1 MHDLYLSRRIC
12 CRMMAPVVENVVRE
26 AAHRGAVAER
36 RRHMTGLR
44 IVAGAGAVPKAPC
57 SRCQADGCPWDR
69 IADKPICPDCQ
80 EKLALG
86 EGPPLV
92 EKPDPQHCCAICG
105 QGGTVR
111 YLTYPL
117 HLKEPLEIDLCAS
130 HLQALLY
137 RRLDRSAFQVLV
149 ERLESLSVTTQQVF
163 LLHNAFYDPA
173 GRPLQ
178 PIADTW

>member
-1 MHDLYLSRRIC
+1 
-12 CRMMAPVVENVVRE
+12 
-26 AAHRGAVAER
+26 
-36 RRHMTGLR
+36 MTGLR
-44 IVAGAGAVPKAPC
+44 IVAGHGAESMTPC
-57 SRCQADGCPWDR
+57 VRCQAEGCPWDR

-86 EGPPLV
+86 EGPPLA
-92 EKPDPQHCCAICG
+92 EKLDKSLCCAICNEAG
-105 QGGTVR
+105 AVR

-117 HLKEPLEIDLCAS
+117 HLKEPLEIDLCGH

-137 RRLDRSAFQVLV
+137 RRLDRSAFQHLV
-149 ERLESLSVTTQQVF
+149 ERLEHVGVTTQQIF

-178 PIADTW
+178 PVVEGW

>member
-1 MHDLYLSRRIC
+1 
-12 CRMMAPVVENVVRE
+12 
-26 AAHRGAVAER
+26 
-36 RRHMTGLR
+36 MTGLR
-44 IVAGAGAVPKAPC
+44 IVAGKDVVAMTPC
-57 SRCQADGCPWDR
+57 SRCQADGCPWDH
-69 IADKPICPDCQ
+69 IADKSICPDCQ

-92 EKPDPQHCCAICG
+92 EKLDKGHCCVICG
-105 QGGTVR
+105 HTGTIR

-117 HLKEPLEIDLCAS
+117 HLKEPLEIDLCGT

-137 RRLDRSAFQVLV
+137 RRLDRLAFQHLV
-149 ERLESLSVTTQQVF
+149 ERLENVGVTTQQIF

-178 PIADTW
+178 PVVDSW

>member
-1 MHDLYLSRRIC
+1 
-12 CRMMAPVVENVVRE
+12 
-26 AAHRGAVAER
+26 
-36 RRHMTGLR
+36 MTGLR
-44 IVAGAGAVPKAPC
+44 IVAGAEALPTHPC

-86 EGPPLV
+86 EGPPLL
-92 EKPDPQHCCAICG
+92 EKPDPQNCCAICERP
-105 QGGTVR
+105 GTVR

-117 HLKEPLEIDLCAS
+117 HLQQPLEIELCAS

-137 RRLDRSAFQVLV
+137 RRLDRSAFQLLV

-163 LLHNAFYDPA
+163 LLHNAFYDPG

-178 PIADTW
+178 PIVETW